1 MCMCLCSHY
10 HRRHHHLTRQRG
22 VSAVNGSVFCC
33 SRLLQDDIN
42 TSMMEAETN
51 RNNNSNISDQSFE
64 NLSAKRKDVAGS
76 SQDVSESKKSKIS
89 IDIPDDITTAGE
101 KVKRALLPFCDVPYE
116 DQLRR
121 KASDVRDAMVKFSWE
136 VHRTCPKWRNWL
148 KEQMKNHS
156 GVLCEIEKIRPSPVL
171 NAYRNKSEFTIASS
185 SNGTN
190 ERIVG
195 FRVGSYR
202 DGSSVV
208 GEPYACDNLP
218 DSMKL
223 IAKVFQQYVR
233 QSQYDVYNDQTHD
246 GHWRQLIV
254 RTSSQNDIMII
265 PVFYAQFLSDDEVD
279 AEKAAMTEYF
289 SDGDGVQ
296 CGVTSLYFR
305 CLSNRLGSCR
315 QHAVNEHLWGKKC
328 ITEVL
333 LELSFHI
340 YPDTFFSF
348 NNPAAAL
355 LYTMVGDLCLEE
367 PNNIVFNICCST
379 GTVALSLAKR
389 VKSVV
394 AVDMWAANIEEA
406 KKNAELN
413 NVTNVIFHHAK
424 AEEVTNQLDRWL
436 KGQSAVAVLD
446 SPCAE
451 MQSKVIYAL
460 RRCHFI
466 HRVIYISCN
475 PVAAIQNFTDLMR
488 PKSQTMKGKAFYPV
502 KAIPVDLS
510 PHTKLCVMVVMFKR
524 RRFHTDMMC

>member
-1 MCMCLCSHY
+1 
-10 HRRHHHLTRQRG
+10 
-22 VSAVNGSVFCC
+22 
-33 SRLLQDDIN
+33 
-42 TSMMEAETN
+42 MEAD
-51 RNNNSNISDQSFE
+51 NNTQTSDQSYE
-64 NLSAKRKDVAGS
+64 NVAAKRKDAPGS
-76 SQDVSESKKSKIS
+76 ELDSPEVKKTKTEAETPVNDV
-89 IDIPDDITTAGE
+89 TTPGE

-116 DQLRR
+116 EQLQRKSSEVR
-121 KASDVRDAMVKFSWE
+121 KALVKFTWE
-136 VHRTCPKWRNWL
+136 VHRTFPKWRNWL
-148 KEQMKNHS
+148 KKQMKVHN
-156 GVLCEIEKIRPSPVL
+156 GVLCAIDPIRPSPVL
-171 NAYRNKSEFTIASS
+171 NAYRNKSEFTVASS
-185 SNGTN
+185 SCASMEVRDAS

-208 GEPYACDNLP
+208 GEPSACDNLP
-218 DSMKL
+218 DSMKV

-233 QSQYDVYNDQTHD
+233 ESQYDAYNDQTHD

-254 RTSSQNDIMII
+254 RTSCNNDIMII
-265 PVFYAQFLSDDEVD
+265 PVFYAQYMSDEEVD
-279 AEKAAMTEYF
+279 SEKAALAEYF
-289 SDGDGVQ
+289 SNGDGVQ

-305 CLSNRLGSCR
+305 CLNNRLGSCR
-315 QHAVNEHLWGKKC
+315 QHAVNEHLWGKKY
-328 ITEVL
+328 ITESL
-333 LELSFHI
+333 LELDYHI

-355 LYTMVGDLCLEE
+355 LYTMVGDLCLED
-367 PNNIVFNICCST
+367 PSNIVFNICCNT

-394 AVDMWAANIEEA
+394 AVDMWAANVDEA

-413 NVTNVIFHHAK
+413 AVSNVTFHHAK
-424 AEEVTNQLDRWL
+424 AEEVNSNLDRWL
-436 KGQSAVAVLD
+436 RGQSAVAVLD

-502 KAIPVDLS
+502 RAIPVDLS
-510 PHTKLCVMVVMFKR
+510 PHTKLCVMVVLFIR
-524 RRFHTDMMC
+524 RRYRSDMMC